1 MGPLT
6 IGQLVSLSL
15 GAIVLSFNF
24 AVNFFKRGKR
34 VLGFVFLVVFLLAV
48 CAHNY
53 LMTIY

>member
-1 MGPLT
+1 MSPLT
-6 IGQLVSLSL
+6 IGRLVSLSL

-34 VLGFVFLVVFLLAV
+34 LLGFVFLVIFLLAV
-48 CAHNY
+48 CAHSY